1 MTTIFLTKLFG
12 IYFVLVGL
20 VVILRRGSILPVIR
34 EILAN
39 RSLLFVLGA
48 AELIA
53 GLALVLVYPT
63 IGFTIPGILS
73 VIGWMLVV
81 EGVLYMLLPLR
92 KIKRMVASFNTPS
105 WYLSGGMLSV
115 ALGGY
120 LTAFGFGWF

>member
-12 IYFVLVGL
+12 IYFILVGL

-39 RSLLFVLGA
+39 RSLVFVLGA

-53 GLALVLVYPT
+53 GLALVLVYPE

-92 KIKRMVASFNTPS
+92 KIKRMVASFNKPS
-105 WYLSGGMLSV
+105 WYLSGGVLSV

-120 LTAFGFGWF
+120 LTASGFGWF

>member
-12 IYFVLVGL
+12 IYFILVGL
-20 VVILRRGSILPVIR
+20 VVILRRGSLLPIIR
-34 EILAN
+34 EIMAN

-53 GLALVLVYPT
+53 GLALVLVYPE

-92 KIKRMVASFNTPS
+92 KIKKMVASFNKPS
-105 WYLSGGMLSV
+105 WYLSGGVLSV

-120 LTAFGFGWF
+120 LTASGFGWF